1 MLRRLPILCALMMTA
16 VTGASGAEAPATV
29 AVFDVQ
35 FVNASLEQ
43 TTPAETERVR
53 ALTQQLRDALA
64 KSGRYKV
71 VDLAPIKDDLA
82 QNADLSR
89 CNGCE
94 LPLAKKV
101 GASQAAVAWVHKVSN
116 IVLDLNLEIDDTT
129 TGKRVASGT
138 VELKGNSD
146 ETWSRGLSYLLE
158 NRIFDKAGGHG

>member
-1 MLRRLPILCALMMTA
+1 MRRPVLIAAALMIA
-16 VTGASGAEAPATV
+16 GNAAAAAPASV

-35 FVNASLEQ
+35 FVNASLEP
-43 TTPAETERVR
+43 TTPAETARLS

-64 KSGRYKV
+64 KSGKYRV
-71 VDLAPIKDDLA
+71 VDLGPIKDELA
-82 QNADLSR
+82 KNADLAH

-94 LPLAKKV
+94 LPLAQKA
-101 GASQAAVAWVHKVSN
+101 GAQQAAVAWVHKISN
-116 IVLDLNLEIDDTT
+116 IVLDLNLEIDDAK

-158 NRIFDKAGGHG
+158 NRIFPDKPGG